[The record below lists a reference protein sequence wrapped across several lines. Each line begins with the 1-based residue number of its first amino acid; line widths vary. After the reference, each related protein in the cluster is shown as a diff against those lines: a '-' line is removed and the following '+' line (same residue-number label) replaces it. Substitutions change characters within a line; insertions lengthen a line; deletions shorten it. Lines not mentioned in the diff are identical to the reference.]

1 MSVTYVDIIVEEPSM
16 EALLRA
22 LLPRLI
28 PDVPFSIYSFQGKD
42 ELLERLPDRLRGYA
56 HWLPENHRIV
66 VIVDRDD
73 DDCLVLK
80 ARLEAYAQAAG
91 LSTRSHASGDRF
103 SVINRIAIEELEA
116 WYFGDW
122 EAVRAAFP
130 RVAATIPQQR
140 SFRNPDSVVGGTW
153 EAFERVLQR
162 AGYFKTGLRKLEVAR
177 SIGPQMDP
185 MRNVS
190 HSFCVLRDAML
201 ELGGRL

>member
-56 HWLPENHRIV
+56 HWLPENHRVV

-177 SIGPQMDP
+177 SIGLQMDP

-190 HSFCVLRDAML
+190 HSFCVLRDAIL